1 QFRGPGA
8 LGRSD
13 AKGFPLTWSDDKNIV
28 WKTALPGPG
37 ASSPITVGDKIFIT
51 CFTGFAT
58 SSREAGDMANHKRH
72 LLCLNLADGKI
83 LGDTATPA
91 ELPEQ
96 DRIRENH
103 GYASSTPV
111 ADSERVYSFFGK
123 SGVFAFDHAGKEL
136 WHSKVGDKLN
146 G

>member
-1 QFRGPGA
+1 GATHAASDWPQFRGPTASGQ
-8 LGRSD
+8 SD
-13 AKGFPLTWSDDKNIV
+13 AKGAPLTWSDDKNIV

-37 ASSPITVGDKIFIT
+37 ASSPIVHGNRVFLT

-58 SSREAGDMANHKRH
+58 SSQEPGDMANRTRH

-83 LGDTATPA
+83 NWDTPIPA

-103 GYASSTPV
+103 
-111 ADSERVYSFFGK
+111 
-123 SGVFAFDHAGKEL
+123 
-136 WHSKVGDKLN
+136 
-146 G
+146 